1 MKTFLIDLDGTM
13 YHGSIMVEGAQAFLD
28 RIKESGNRYIFLTN
42 NATRTLKQNKEHME
56 AIGFNGIQEEDFFT
70 SSMAAAM
77 HVAENYKE
85 RNAYMVGKD
94 GLREALLTNGFHITD
109 KDVDFVF
116 VGLDK
121 DGTYEMY
128 SHALSFLLNGAK
140 LIGTNSDRRLATSEG
155 YAIGNGSVVALF
167 EYASEQKSEK
177 IGKPY
182 APILNQALRYF
193 DIQKEDVVMVGDN
206 LETDIALGQNTGID
220 TILITSGVH
229 SRIDVE
235 TFGIKPTYIVDS
247 LDEIQV
253 I

>member
-56 AIGFNGIQEEDFFT
+56 AIGFKGIQEEDFFT

-77 HVAENYKE
+77 QVAENYKE

-167 EYASEQKSEK
+167 EYASEQESEK

-247 LDEIQV
+247 FDEIQV